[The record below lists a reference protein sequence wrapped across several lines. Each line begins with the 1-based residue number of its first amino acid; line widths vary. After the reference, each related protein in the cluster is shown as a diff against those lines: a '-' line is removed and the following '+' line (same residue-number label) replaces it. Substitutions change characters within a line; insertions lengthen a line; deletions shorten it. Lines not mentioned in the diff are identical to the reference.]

1 MRKYEAPL
9 YQALRSYRDQNVYPF
24 HTPGHKQGRGLWIPD
39 LISLDLTE
47 VEGTDN
53 LYQPVGP
60 IAKAQELAA
69 HLFGAE
75 ATYFLVN
82 GSTVGILTS
91 IATVCQPGDTLLVAR
106 NVHRSVYSGMILIGV
121 QPKYIVPEILPEYG
135 LIGGVSPQKVYK
147 GLCQYPEA
155 KGVLLVSPTYE
166 GFTSDISTIAKMV
179 HEQNKIL
186 IVDEAHGAHFVF
198 HDHFPITALEA
209 GADIVIQSTHK
220 TLPAFTQSAM
230 LHVQGSR
237 VLKDKVRERL
247 SLFQS
252 SSPSY
257 LLMAGLDYCR
267 YQLERQANLDF
278 DQFIEQ
284 LYELRKNLSPLS
296 TLELMDQKIEGQGS
310 IDEIDISKILLS
322 CRYCR
327 ESGADIESILR
338 KEYQIQMELSAPHHL
353 LGITTVADS
362 KKGFQRLTQAL
373 CSIDGKLKKVYKKA
387 DINFIWDNIPSIQYT
402 PREASFMSTDFFP
415 LKESIGQA
423 IGEFVIPYPPG
434 IPLLVP
440 GEVITQELVERI
452 QFLQQQGVRM
462 IGMQDMTGQMVQV
475 LQDRRGVK

>member
-1 MRKYEAPL
+1 M
-9 YQALRSYRDQNVYPF
+9 
-24 HTPGHKQGRGLWIPD
+24 
-39 LISLDLTE
+39 
-47 VEGTDN
+47 
-53 LYQPVGP
+53 
-60 IAKAQELAA
+60 
-69 HLFGAE
+69 
-75 ATYFLVN
+75 
-82 GSTVGILTS
+82 
-91 IATVCQPGDTLLVAR
+91 
-106 NVHRSVYSGMILIGV
+106 
-121 QPKYIVPEILPEYG
+121 
-135 LIGGVSPQKVYK
+135 
-147 GLCQYPEA
+147 
-155 KGVLLVSPTYE
+155 
-166 GFTSDISTIAKMV
+166 
-179 HEQNKIL
+179 
-186 IVDEAHGAHFVF
+186 
-198 HDHFPITALEA
+198 
-209 GADIVIQSTHK
+209 IQSTHK

-267 YQLERQANLDF
+267 YQLERQENLDF

-415 LKESIGQA
+415 LKRKYRSSNR
-423 IGEFVIPYPPG
+423 EFVI
-434 IPLLVP
+434 LTHL
-440 GEVITQELVERI
+440 E
-452 QFLQQQGVRM
+452 FLY
-462 IGMQDMTGQMVQV
+462 
-475 LQDRRGVK
+475 